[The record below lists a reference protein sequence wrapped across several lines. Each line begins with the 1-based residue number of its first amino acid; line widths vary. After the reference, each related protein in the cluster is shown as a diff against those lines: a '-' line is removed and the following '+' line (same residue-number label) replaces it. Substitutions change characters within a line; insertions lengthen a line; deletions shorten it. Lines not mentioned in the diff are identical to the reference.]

1 MGGRFHVG
9 ERRVRKDRPGSSRRK
24 PHDLI
29 VGEWVLEEAKDTL
42 HDDFSVPPALTS
54 EFENLLCRGERS
66 FRQETPLAL
75 SPYRV
80 EDPDDAVVL
89 ASALTAE
96 ADVLVTGDKALLNLA
111 EAIRQAEGLLIIHPA
126 TFWQAKGS
134 LW

>member
-1 MGGRFHVG
+1 M
-9 ERRVRKDRPGSSRRK
+9 
-24 PHDLI
+24 
-29 VGEWVLEEAKDTL
+29 
-42 HDDFSVPPALTS
+42 TS

-80 EDPDDAVVL
+80 VDPDDAVVL

-111 EAIRQAEGLLIIHPA
+111 EAIRQAEGLLIIHDTIGRECQRRFLSEA
-126 TFWQAKGS
+126 SLTLRVAKVIS
-134 LW
+134 SCAR